1 MIGLRDNDVHF
12 AIRSASAKS
21 KYVAEDRAAVGLYV
35 ERPEDLIDASDACG
49 RFIEQLA
56 ALVEAMKATLPNK
69 GGA

>member
-1 MIGLRDNDVHF
+1 MILREPLSGCTNSS
-12 AIRSASAKS
+12 IRSGRRRWR
-21 KYVAEDRAAVGLYV
+21 EPEAARQPKAA
-35 ERPEDLIDASDACG
+35 RPEGLIDASDACG